1 MSDTSKTLMGTF
13 VTTDFLVPL
22 VLEDLSEDDARKRSR
37 DGEGPSIAWIVGHLL
52 HYRHFVMNL
61 LGHDRVNPHGET
73 FTQTATDGSAYP
85 TVGELQEQWEA
96 LRSDFQAALMS
107 QTEEDWDASGT
118 GAHDE
123 RSLRDQV
130 IFFAWH
136 EGYHMGALGA
146 LRKDMGYPGPAEKV
160 ISTREAGA

>member
-13 VTTDFLVPL
+13 GTTDFLVPL

-85 TVGELQEQWEA
+85 TIGELQKQWEA

-107 QTEEDWDASGT
+107 ETEEDWDASGT
-118 GAHDE
+118 GAHEE

-136 EGYHMGALGA
+136 EGYHVGALGA
-146 LRKDMGYPGPAEKV
+146 LRKEMGYPGPAEKV
-160 ISTREAGA
+160 IAAREAGA